1 MGKESSKN
9 FRDRIRKSA
18 EVHLEGKDGTRK
30 RSESEILAM
39 YYSEQDIERAEKRIE
54 KRIAKNKRQYE
65 RQGKRYPGAET
76 SHRNYFYVRVIPEI
90 GGTNYLGITEDDY
103 KNPKCIGYKAKMM
116 VSSVDLANGDP
127 RQIQVEHHGDYTDE
141 EKRILEVKRQNRERN
156 RRAEKNLEEMQEIFK
171 DDDSER
177 Y

>member
-1 MGKESSKN
+1 MGKDGSKK

-39 YYSEQDIERAEKRIE
+39 YYSEQDIERGEKRIE
-54 KRIAKNKRQYE
+54 KRIAKNKREYE
-65 RQGKRYPGAET
+65 RQGKKYLGAET
-76 SHRNYFYVRVIPEI
+76 SDRNYFYVRVIPEI
-90 GGTNYLGITEDDY
+90 DRTNYIGITEDDY
-103 KNPKCIGYKAKMM
+103 NNPKCLGYKAKMM
-116 VSSVDLANGDP
+116 ISSINLANGDP
-127 RQIQVEHHGDYTDE
+127 RKIQVGHHGDYTDE
-141 EKRILEVKRQNRERN
+141 EKEILEVKRQDRERN

-171 DDDSER
+171 DNDSER

>member
-39 YYSEQDIERAEKRIE
+39 YYSEQDIERGEKRIE
-54 KRIAKNKRQYE
+54 KRIAKNKKEYE
-65 RQGKRYPGAET
+65 RQGKRYPEAET

-90 GGTNYLGITEDDY
+90 DGTNYLGITEDDY
-103 KNPKCIGYKAKMM
+103 NNPKCLGYKAKMM
-116 VSSVDLANGDP
+116 ISSINLANGDP
-127 RQIQVEHHGDYTDE
+127 RQIQVGHHGDYTD
-141 EKRILEVKRQNRERN
+141 
-156 RRAEKNLEEMQEIFK
+156 AEKKILNQIKRGKENLKGMQETFR
-171 DDDSER
+171 DEDSER
-177 Y
+177 

>member
-30 RSESEILAM
+30 RNNKISESEILAM
-39 YYSEQDIERAEKRIE
+39 YYSEQDIKRGERRIE

-65 RQGKRYPGAET
+65 RQGKRYPEAET

-103 KNPKCIGYKAKMM
+103 NNPNFLGYKAKMM
-116 VSSVDLANGDP
+116 ISAIKSPDGP

-141 EKRILEVKRQNRERN
+141 EKRILNQIKRGKE
-156 RRAEKNLEEMQEIFK
+156 NLKGMQETFR
-171 DDDSER
+171 DEDSER
-177 Y
+177 

>member
-39 YYSEQDIERAEKRIE
+39 YYSEQDIERGEKRIE
-54 KRIAKNKRQYE
+54 KRIAKNKKEYE
-65 RQGKRYPGAET
+65 RQGKRYPEAET

-90 GGTNYLGITEDDY
+90 DGTNYLGITEDDY
-103 KNPKCIGYKAKMM
+103 NNPKCLGYKAKMM
-116 VSSVDLANGDP
+116 ISSINLANGDP
-127 RQIQVEHHGDYTDE
+127 RQIQVGHHGDYTD
-141 EKRILEVKRQNRERN
+141 
-156 RRAEKNLEEMQEIFK
+156 AEKKILDQIKRRKENLKGMQETFK
-171 DDDSER
+171 DEDSER
-177 Y
+177 